1 MTIEFGH
8 YGFMLDTKYCYIA
21 LSWEILVAGVLVGII
36 YKAYKNYAKKAGK

>member
-21 LSWEILVAGVLVGII
+21 LSWELIVVMSVLGATLW
-36 YKAYKNYAKKAGK
+36 AYKKWSNRK